1 MQVVDCVGELVWD
14 LADVGAAIKELNY
27 G

>member
-1 MQVVDCVGELVWD
+1 MELVDCVDEPVWD
-14 LADVGAAIKELNY
+14 LIDVGAAIKELNY

>member
-1 MQVVDCVGELVWD
+1 MQIVDCVGGPVWD
-14 LADVGAAIKELNY
+14 LVDVGAAIKELNY